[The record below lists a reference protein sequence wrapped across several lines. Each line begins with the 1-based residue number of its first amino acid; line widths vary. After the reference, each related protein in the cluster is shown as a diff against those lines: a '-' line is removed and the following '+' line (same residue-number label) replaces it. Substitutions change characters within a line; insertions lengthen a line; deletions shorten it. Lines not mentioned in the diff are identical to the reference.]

1 VVAVNGAP
9 PLLLMELEGVDPLS
23 SRAFQAF
30 MKTLHLHRQLM
41 LRKLVG
47 KGRHPGQAICL
58 GLVALHDGISQ
69 RDLADTMHLS
79 RPRVTAIL
87 QELEREGAVVRR
99 SDAADQRLTRV
110 YLTDEGRRLDHEWRL
125 LSAAYVNQTF
135 GALSEA
141 DRGELERLL
150 GELARHVAR
159 VLQTNDEESRS

>member
-1 VVAVNGAP
+1 VVAVTGGP
-9 PLLLMELEGVDPLS
+9 PLLLMELEGVDAVS

-41 LRKLVG
+41 LRTLVG

-99 SDAADQRLTRV
+99 PDATDQRLTRV
-110 YLTDEGRRLDHEWRL
+110 YLTEEGRRFDQEWRS

-135 GALSEA
+135 GALSET
-141 DRGELERLL
+141 DRLELERLL
-150 GELARHVAR
+150 GELAGHV
-159 VLQTNDEESRS
+159 SRALHTDDGEAQL